1 MPAANQRVAAGRGLP
16 PAAVE
21 TRPDRRGGIT
31 TMSQADGLDGL
42 SRNGGARVSSNG
54 RDWWPVCAGCIPD
67 GWPRRGLHR
76 PARVSQG
83 AARGVEVEKG
93 RAPGFRG
100 EIPGPGAPCDPG
112 GRFPGSL
119 GRERETPAGGG
130 IPQEKG
136 NMTDERIDPIG
147 SVTPGPTCTEC
158 RRRPP
163 WAGSLWCEPCYV
175 RFGIMDGTAAFSDAM
190 ARLGE
195 SAS

>member
-1 MPAANQRVAAGRGLP
+1 
-16 PAAVE
+16 
-21 TRPDRRGGIT
+21 
-31 TMSQADGLDGL
+31 MSQADGHDGL

-100 EIPGPGAPCDPG
+100 RFPPGPGAPCDPG
-112 GRFPGSL
+112 GRFPGSR

-130 IPQEKG
+130 IPREKG

-158 RRRPP
+158 RRRPR

-175 RFGIMDGTAAFSDAM
+175 RLGIMDGTAAFSDAM
-190 ARLGE
+190 ARLRE

>member
-1 MPAANQRVAAGRGLP
+1 
-16 PAAVE
+16 
-21 TRPDRRGGIT
+21 
-31 TMSQADGLDGL
+31 MSQADGHDGL

-83 AARGVEVEKG
+83 AARGVEVKKG
-93 RAPGFRG
+93 RAP
-100 EIPGPGAPCDPG
+100 
-112 GRFPGSL
+112 
-119 GRERETPAGGG
+119 
-130 IPQEKG
+130 
-136 NMTDERIDPIG
+136 
-147 SVTPGPTCTEC
+147 VTPEPTCTEC
-158 RRRPP
+158 RRRPR

-175 RFGIMDGTAAFSDAM
+175 RLGIMDGTAAFSDAM